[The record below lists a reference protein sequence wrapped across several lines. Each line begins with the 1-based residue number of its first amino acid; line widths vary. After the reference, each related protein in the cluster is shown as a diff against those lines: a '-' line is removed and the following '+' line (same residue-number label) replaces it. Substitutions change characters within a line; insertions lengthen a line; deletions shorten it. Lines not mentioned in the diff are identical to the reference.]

1 MQKNASIQC
10 LAKVTKISK
19 YTKITNVKQIKQYCK
34 LAQPQQNNNTKCY

>member
-19 YTKITNVKQIKQYCK
+19 YTKITNVKQIKQHCK

>member
-19 YTKITNVKQIKQYCK
+19 YTKITNVKQIKQYCI
-34 LAQPQQNNNTKCY
+34 LVQPQQNNNTKCY